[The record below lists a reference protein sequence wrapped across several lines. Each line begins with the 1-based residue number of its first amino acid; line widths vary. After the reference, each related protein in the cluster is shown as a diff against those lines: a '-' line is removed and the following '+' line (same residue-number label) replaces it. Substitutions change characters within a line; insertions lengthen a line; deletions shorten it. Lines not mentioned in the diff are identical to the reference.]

1 MARKRVI
8 VETIICDLCG
18 REIDTAISFRLG
30 VNKDAWDL
38 DVCEDDAR
46 VMDEQIEKWVAN
58 ARKASTEKPRSP
70 ARQSKDDWEF
80 LESLGFTRHR
90 GRKTPAENAAL
101 ANRR

>member
-1 MARKRVI
+1 MARNRVI

-18 REIDTAISFRLG
+18 KEIETANSFRLA

-38 DVCEDDAR
+38 DLCDDDAR
-46 VMDEQIEKWVAN
+46 VMDAQIEKWVAN
-58 ARKASTEKPRSP
+58 ARKASPAQNRTP
-70 ARQSKDDWEF
+70 ARQSKDDWEY

-101 ANRR
+101 ASRR

>member
-1 MARKRVI
+1 MARNRVI
-8 VETIICDLCG
+8 VETIICDICG
-18 REIDTAISFRLG
+18 RELESAITVRLS

-38 DVCEDDAR
+38 DLCEDDAR
-46 VMDEQIEKWVAN
+46 TVDAQVEQWVIN
-58 ARKASTEKPRSP
+58 ARKAGPQTSRSP
-70 ARQSKDDWEF
+70 ARQSKDDWEY